1 MVRAHVAVVL
11 TIVFSIAWTS
21 PSFAQI
27 YKWRDQEGNLRFADT
42 LPSPGVKAEKMKM
55 RETSKEEAPPGKAS
69 QEAPKGEASKGKDE
83 RAGSSSPKRSYQE
96 IKVIM
101 YMTDW
106 CPYCRKARE
115 YLNSLGVKV
124 TEYNM
129 EREPA
134 RNEERARKAG
144 SGSGVPVIDVEGI
157 IIKGY
162 SREMIKDALEK
173 RSNK

>member
-21 PSFAQI
+21 PSFAQTC
-27 YKWRDQEGNLRFADT
+27 KWRDHEGNLRFADT

-55 RETSKEEAPPGKAS
+55 RGTSKEEAPPGKTS

-106 CPYCRKARE
+106 APTV
-115 YLNSLGVKV
+115 G
-124 TEYNM
+124 
-129 EREPA
+129 
-134 RNEERARKAG
+134 
-144 SGSGVPVIDVEGI
+144 
-157 IIKGY
+157 
-162 SREMIKDALEK
+162 K
-173 RSNK
+173 RGNT